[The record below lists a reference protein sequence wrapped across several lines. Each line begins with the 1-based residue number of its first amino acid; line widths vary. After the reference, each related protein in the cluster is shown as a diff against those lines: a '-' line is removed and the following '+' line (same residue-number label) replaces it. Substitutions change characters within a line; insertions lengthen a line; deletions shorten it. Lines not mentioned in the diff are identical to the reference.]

1 MLIMIPT
8 RQATTMIMKMAKKK
22 KAMLV
27 LGLAK
32 MEMTMEVRKRYKMMV
47 TIYLGLTPINNLK
60 NSMEIDNVT
69 HNKLRYSHG

>member
-22 KAMLV
+22 KAMSV

-47 TIYLGLTPINNLK
+47 TIYLGLTPINNLQ
-60 NSMEIDNVT
+60 NSMKIFDVT
-69 HNKLRYSHG
+69 HNKLQCSHG